1 MMEFDLVGKT
11 ALVTGAGRGIGA
23 AIARSLALA
32 GANVVVNDIDGLAAE
47 RVAEEIRS
55 RAGEALA
62 WKGDASQPAKIKSL
76 FGALLKWRPRLDILA
91 CNAGITNSKDIFTVT
106 PKEWDHVIRT
116 NVTGPFL
123 CARYGMK
130 IMRRQM
136 TGGRIIFVGSGV
148 VHQGALMGHVAYAAS
163 KGAIHSMARTLA
175 RTAAPF
181 QITVNVIAPGSTN
194 TELLHATHSESEITA
209 IASAIPLGI
218 GLPEDVGAA
227 AVYLASDAARHVTGI
242 TLDVNGGQIIRP

>member
-1 MMEFDLVGKT
+1 M
-11 ALVTGAGRGIGA
+11 
-23 AIARSLALA
+23 
-32 GANVVVNDIDGLAAE
+32 VNDIDGVAAE
-47 RVAEEIRS
+47 LVAKEIRS
-55 RAGEALA
+55 HAGEALA

-76 FGALLKWRPRLDILA
+76 FLTLLKWRRRLDILV

-106 PKEWDHVIRT
+106 QKEWDHVIRT

-123 CARYGMK
+123 CAQYGMK

-136 TGGRIIFVGSGV
+136 TGGRIILVGSGV
-148 VHQGALMGHVAYAAS
+148 VHQGALMGHIAYAAS

-175 RTAAPF
+175 RTATPL

-194 TELLHATHSESEITA
+194 TELLHATHSENEITA